1 MSVEWRP
8 VHDGVAGSAVP
19 AGVAPAAVAEAGDVA
34 DEDLAGAEQMPV
46 GYQALIGVEVLI
58 RARSLSA
65 LVSRTGGFP
74 LVRVRFTFRRAG

>member
-1 MSVEWRP
+1 MP
-8 VHDGVAGSAVP
+8 N
-19 AGVAPAAVAEAGDVA
+19 
-34 DEDLAGAEQMPV
+34 EDLARAEGV
-46 GYQALIGVEVLI
+46 SVCYQALLGVEVLI